1 MKPFLVLFTLL
12 LFCCSCAASKKLV
25 DGSSQFT
32 PNVQKTSAASIAPPD
47 MPPSPQ
53 NFTPLF
59 GELLSGVS
67 TSKTSFNPFQN
78 EKSALTFSLSRP
90 AKVSIRV
97 YDPDQTQIDQ
107 PVMNEQMAAGTHT
120 VEWDGRDVE
129 NTTVPDE
136 AYFFT
141 IVAEDESGKK
151 EIYDPT
157 TFSGGEEY
165 DITVVDITPENHTI
179 TYTMPE
185 MGRVMVRIGIQGG
198 PLMNQLVDW
207 KPRVKGAITEY
218 WNGKDR
224 DNLVDIYDH
233 PKFKMIISYFTLPE
247 NSVITYGN
255 NRLSFLDYKKKLKT
269 QRLSK
274 PERESSIIRF
284 SQHYRIPRE
293 EDYSPAITLDFSNP
307 KGKTKSG
314 IPIIHG
320 KAMVKVDLEQ
330 EDKSIFQNQQ
340 FEVCFFLDHEFYAED
355 ETGYTPFN
363 WVWDL
368 QDVPEGE
375 HLLTVNLSGFKDQIG
390 LISKKVMV
398 VK

>member
-1 MKPFLVLFTLL
+1 MKQFLVLFTLL
-12 LFCCSCAASKKLV
+12 FFFCSCAPSKKVV
-25 DGSSQFT
+25 DSSFSST
-32 PNVQKTSAASIAPPD
+32 PDQSVSSAPIAPPE
-47 MPPSPQ
+47 MPPAPKIV
-53 NFTPLF
+53 TPLF

-67 TSKTSFNPFQN
+67 TSKTSFNPSQH
-78 EKSALTFSLSRP
+78 EDAALTFSLSQP

-97 YDPDQTQIDQ
+97 YDPDQNQIGDLM
-107 PVMNEQMAAGTHT
+107 MNKQMAAGTHT
-120 VEWDGRDVE
+120 AVWDGRDLE
-129 NTTVPDE
+129 NGTVPDE
-136 AYFFT
+136 VYFFT
-141 IVAEDESGKK
+141 IVAEDGSGKK

-165 DITVVDITPENHTI
+165 DITQVDIDPESHTI

-207 KPRVKGAITEY
+207 KPRIKGAITEH

-247 NSVITYGN
+247 HSVITYGN
-255 NRLSFLDYKKKLKT
+255 NKLSFLDYKKNLKA
-269 QRLSK
+269 QRFSK
-274 PERESSIIRF
+274 PERESSISRF
-284 SQHYRIPRE
+284 SQHYRIPRT
-293 EDYSPAITLDFSNP
+293 EDYSPAVTLDFVNP
-307 KGKTKSG
+307 KGKTDSG

-320 KAMVKVDLEQ
+320 KAMVKVALAQ

-340 FEVCFFLDHEFYAED
+340 FEVCFFLDHVFYAED

-368 QDVPEGE
+368 QDVTEGE